1 MCIRVEYAPRH
12 AISDPYDADRQVI
25 TLPANLGETRVYAA
39 SALQAVLL
47 RLDVDQPEFG
57 AVCWCGDPI
66 TLAPAIPTQRRRD
79 EVINLGA

>member
-1 MCIRVEYAPRH
+1 MCIRVEYAPRQ

-25 TLPANLGETRVYAA
+25 TLPAHFREWRVYAM

-47 RLDVDQPEFG
+47 RLDVEQPSFS

-66 TLAPAIPTQRRRD
+66 TLGPRIPIQRRH